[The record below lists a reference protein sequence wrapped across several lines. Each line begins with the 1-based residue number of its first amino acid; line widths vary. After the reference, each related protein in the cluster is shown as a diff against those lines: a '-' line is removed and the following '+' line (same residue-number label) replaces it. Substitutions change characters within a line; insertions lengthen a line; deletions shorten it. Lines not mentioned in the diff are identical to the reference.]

1 MPNAKLWL
9 NTKKPTKT
17 GDVAV
22 YIIVHISYKSLKF
35 NTGVLVHP
43 DNWDEKRQRIKGNSK
58 KIKDDNLII
67 ENSLALMNDIF
78 VRYRLQNI
86 ELSAELLKN
95 EWKNPTRRID
105 FYAFFDEA
113 IKDRKKEIRKQTWKN
128 HHSEIN
134 KLKLYK
140 PKLAF
145 SEITSDF
152 LESYKRWLKTERK
165 NDINSVYASMKIL
178 KTYINIANRKGI
190 ITANPFEL
198 VKTKQ
203 VKPERVFLTV
213 AELQA
218 LWELYLD
225 GKLPAHN
232 QKILRHF
239 LFMSFTGLRISDFFV
254 MARHNISGN
263 LLVYYPVKTTGI
275 KKTPVKVPLTKYAL
289 QLIADEKSPDDVLF
303 HAITE
308 QKMNEAIKKIVNE
321 IGCYKPI
328 TNHSARHTFA
338 TVWLSKT
345 HDLAALQVLLGHS
358 KITDTMIYVHVT
370 EAMLKEQMKLF
381 EKEVFAKKKDKKTKS
396 APDESEAPVTT

>member
-17 GDVAV
+17 GEVAV
-22 YIIVHISYKSLKF
+22 YIIVHITYKSLKF

-43 DNWDEKRQRIKGNSK
+43 DNWDEKRLRIKGTAK

-86 ELSAELLKN
+86 ELTADLLKN

-113 IKDRKKEIRKQTWKN
+113 IKDRQKEIRKQTWKN

-134 KLKLYK
+134 KLKIYK

-145 SEITSDF
+145 SEITADF
-152 LESYKRWLKTERK
+152 LESYKRWLKTERG
-165 NDINSVYASMKIL
+165 NDINSVHTSMKVL
-178 KTYINIANRKGI
+178 KTYINIAIKKGI
-190 ITANPFEL
+190 IRANPFEL

-213 AELQA
+213 NELQN
-218 LWELYLD
+218 LWDLYNTGELP
-225 GKLPAHN
+225 GFQ
-232 QKILRHF
+232 QKVLRHF
-239 LFMSFTGLRISDFFV
+239 LFMCFTGCRISDFFALQKFNV
-254 MARHNISGN
+254 NN
-263 LLVYYPVKTTGI
+263 KLLVYMPIKTKGI
-275 KKTPVKVPLTKYAL
+275 KKIPVKVPLTKYAL
-289 QLIADEKSPDDVLF
+289 QLIADENSNEEKLF
-303 HAITE
+303 PSAITE
-308 QKMNEAIKKIVNE
+308 QKMNKSIKVIAEKTK
-321 IGCYKPI
+321 CFKPI

-370 EAMLKEQMKLF
+370 EGMLKQQMNLF
-381 EKEVFAKKKDKKTKS
+381 EKEVFKTKN
-396 APDESEAPVTT
+396 PPPLPGEDL